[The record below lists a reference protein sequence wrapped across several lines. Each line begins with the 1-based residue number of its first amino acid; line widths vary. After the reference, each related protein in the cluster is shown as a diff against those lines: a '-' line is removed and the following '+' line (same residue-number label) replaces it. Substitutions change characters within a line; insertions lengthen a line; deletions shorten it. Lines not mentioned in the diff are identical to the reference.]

1 MRSLV
6 QTATMIGMLVGTLAS
21 SLGDR
26 LGRRPMI
33 ITGYVISLVGSVC
46 VAVSPWFSLLIA
58 SRGLL
63 GFGLGMGQSSS
74 FCLLMEVIG
83 LQKRTAAALALGVG
97 FSLGIIMLPGLAW
110 FIQDWRTLQWTISAP
125 FVVFI
130 FWSWF
135 LPESPRWLIA
145 KGKIPEARKVIL
157 KACADNRLQVDE
169 IDMALVDLRKKVLQ
183 EEEAARRKA
192 SCTDLLRSRRMLLYT
207 VTLVYASTAG
217 GITFYGLQLS
227 VTSLG
232 GDPYL
237 TFVLAALVELPAVLV
252 CYMAIRWC
260 RRRPTMLAVYG
271 GVTLST
277 LAVCLLPLEW
287 ALPRQVCGIAGK
299 MLASVSLTL
308 VWIFAAEVFPTLY
321 RTLGVSACFV
331 GTRVGSSTAP
341 LLLELR
347 TYLSDSVPM
356 GILVGFAALA
366 SILMLLLPETFRVT
380 LPDTIRESK
389 ELGNS
394 RILRK
399 DRCAD
404 WFAVEPTPELLG
416 NSSQQH
422 PT

>member
-1 MRSLV
+1 
-6 QTATMIGMLVGTLAS
+6 MIGMLAGTLAS

-26 LGRRPMI
+26 FGRRPMVI
-33 ITGYVISLVGSVC
+33 AAYVTSFVGSVS
-46 VAVSPWFSLLIA
+46 VAMSPWLSALLA

-97 FSLGIIMLPGLAW
+97 FSLGIIVLPGLAW
-110 FIQDWRTLQWTISAP
+110 FLQDWRTLQWAMSAP
-125 FVVFI
+125 FLVFVV
-130 FWSWF
+130 WSWF

-145 KGKIPEARKVIL
+145 KGKVPEARKVIL
-157 KACADNRLQVDE
+157 KACADNGLQVDD
-169 IDMALVDLRKKVLQ
+169 IDMVLVQLRKKILQ
-183 EEEAARRKA
+183 EEEAAKKKA
-192 SCTDLLRSRRMLLYT
+192 SCMDLLRSRRMLLYT
-207 VTLVYASTAG
+207 VILVYASTAG
-217 GITFYGLQLS
+217 GLTFYGLQLS

-237 TFVLAALVELPAVLV
+237 TFVLAALVELPAVIV
-252 CYMAIRWC
+252 CYAAIRWC
-260 RRRPTMLAVYG
+260 RRRPTLLAVYG
-271 GVTLST
+271 GVALST
-277 LAVCLLPLEW
+277 LTVCLLPLEW
-287 ALPRQVCGIAGK
+287 TLPRQLCGIGGK

-321 RTLGVSACFV
+321 RTLGVGACFI
-331 GTRVGSSTAP
+331 GTRVGSSTVP

-356 GILVGFAALA
+356 GTLVGFAALA
-366 SILMLLLPETFRVT
+366 SVLMLLLPETFRVI

-399 DRCAD
+399 GRCPGRS
-404 WFAVEPTPELLG
+404 AVEPTPELLANPSG
-416 NSSQQH
+416 TSCQPH
-422 PT
+422 RT